1 MAETYFIENVE
12 ALWPK
17 IDRTYVFDQKVKNSV
32 PCDPREN
39 GASFSIQFRM
49 DNDTAKALFA
59 QMKAAW
65 LANREKSWPE
75 KLTMEASS
83 LVKDDDVTFKGTSN
97 IKGAYKGEVTARP
110 LQVDSQGTPMPDDFQ
125 LTTGSTISVA
135 VTFTPYHMS
144 ATNWGVS
151 LRLKAVQVIKL
162 AKQTVRNPFGV
173 VEGGFVLEDANPF
186 AKTADTTA
194 PAKSNNVLE
203 AAPADDDDGFDE
215 EPVKKT
221 AKKAAAPTPSGDGDL
236 GSIIDNWDD

>member
-83 LVKDDDVTFKGTSN
+83 LVKDDDGTVKGTSN

-125 LTTGSTISVA
+125 LTTGSTVSVA

-144 ATNWGVS
+144 KDNWGVS

-162 AKQTVRNPFGV
+162 AEQRVRNPFGV
-173 VEGGFVLEDANPF
+173 VEGGFVLEDNNPF
-186 AKTADTTA
+186 AKTT

-221 AKKAAAPTPSGDGDL
+221 AKKAEAAPSEDADINA
-236 GSIIDNWDD
+236 IIDDWDD

>member
-83 LVKDDDVTFKGTSN
+83 LVKDDDGTVKGTSN

-125 LTTGSTISVA
+125 LTTGSTVSVA

-144 ATNWGVS
+144 KDNWGVS

-162 AKQTVRNPFGV
+162 AEQRVRNPFGV
-173 VEGGFVLEDANPF
+173 VEGGFVLEDNNPF
-186 AKTADTTA
+186 AKTA

-221 AKKAAAPTPSGDGDL
+221 AKKAEAAPSEDADINA
-236 GSIIDNWDD
+236 IIDDWDD

>member
-32 PCDPREN
+32 PCDPRDN
-39 GASFSIQFRM
+39 GAAFSIQFRM

-83 LVKDDDVTFKGTSN
+83 LVKDDDGTVKGTSN

-144 ATNWGVS
+144 KDNWGVS

-162 AKQTVRNPFGV
+162 AEQRVRNPFGV
-173 VEGGFVLEDANPF
+173 VEGGFVLEDNNPF
-186 AKTADTTA
+186 AKTT

-221 AKKAAAPTPSGDGDL
+221 AKKAEAAPSEDADINA
-236 GSIIDNWDD
+236 IIDDWDD

>member
-32 PCDPREN
+32 PCDPRDN
-39 GASFSIQFRM
+39 GAAFSIQFRM

-83 LVKDDDVTFKGTSN
+83 LVKDDDGTVKGTSN

-144 ATNWGVS
+144 KDNWGVS

-162 AKQTVRNPFGV
+162 AEQRVRNPFGV
-173 VEGGFVLEDANPF
+173 VEGGFVLEDNNPF
-186 AKTADTTA
+186 AKTA

-221 AKKAAAPTPSGDGDL
+221 AKKAEAAPSEDADINA
-236 GSIIDNWDD
+236 IIDDWDD

>member
-17 IDRTYVFDQKVKNSV
+17 IDRTYVFDQKVKSSV
-32 PCDPREN
+32 PCDPRDN

-49 DNDTAKALFA
+49 DSDTAKALFS

-83 LVKDDDVTFKGTSN
+83 LVRDDDGTVKGTSN

-125 LTTGSTISVA
+125 LTTGSTVSIA

-144 ATNWGVS
+144 KDNWGVS

-162 AKQTVRNPFGV
+162 ASPMVRNPFGV
-173 VEGGFVLEDANPF
+173 VEGGFVLEDNNPF
-186 AKTADTTA
+186 AKTA
-194 PAKSNNVLE
+194 PVKSNNVLE

-221 AKKAAAPTPSGDGDL
+221 AKKAETAPSESADINA
-236 GSIIDNWDD
+236 IIDDWDD

>member
-32 PCDPREN
+32 PCDPRDN
-39 GASFSIQFRM
+39 GAAFSIQFRM

-83 LVKDDDVTFKGTSN
+83 LVKDDDGTVKGTSN

-125 LTTGSTISVA
+125 LTTGSTVSVA

-144 ATNWGVS
+144 KDNWGVS

-162 AKQTVRNPFGV
+162 AEQRVRNPFGV
-173 VEGGFVLEDANPF
+173 VEGGFVLEDNNPF
-186 AKTADTTA
+186 AKTT

-221 AKKAAAPTPSGDGDL
+221 AKKAEAAPSEDADINA
-236 GSIIDNWDD
+236 IIDDWDD

>member
-32 PCDPREN
+32 PCDPRDN
-39 GASFSIQFRM
+39 GAAFSIQFRM

-83 LVKDDDVTFKGTSN
+83 LVKDDDGTVKGTSN

-144 ATNWGVS
+144 KDNWGVS

-162 AKQTVRNPFGV
+162 AEQRVRNPFGV

-186 AKTADTTA
+186 AKTT

-221 AKKAAAPTPSGDGDL
+221 AKKAEAAPSEDADINA
-236 GSIIDNWDD
+236 IIDDWDD

>member
-83 LVKDDDVTFKGTSN
+83 LVRDDDGTVKGTSN

-125 LTTGSTISVA
+125 LTTGSTVSVA

-144 ATNWGVS
+144 KDNWGVS

-162 AKQTVRNPFGV
+162 AEQRVRNPFGV

-186 AKTADTTA
+186 AKTT

-221 AKKAAAPTPSGDGDL
+221 AKKAEAAPSEDADINA
-236 GSIIDNWDD
+236 IIDDWDD

>member
-83 LVKDDDVTFKGTSN
+83 LVKDDDGTVKGTSN

-125 LTTGSTISVA
+125 LTTGSTVSVA

-144 ATNWGVS
+144 KDNWGVS

-162 AKQTVRNPFGV
+162 AEQRVRNPFGV

-186 AKTADTTA
+186 AKTT

-221 AKKAAAPTPSGDGDL
+221 AKKAEAAPSEDADINA
-236 GSIIDNWDD
+236 IIDDWDD

>member
-49 DNDTAKALFA
+49 DNATAKALFIK
-59 QMKAAW
+59 MTAAW
-65 LANREKSWPE
+65 KANREASWEEELPNPF
-75 KLTMEASS
+75 
-83 LVKDDDVTFKGTSN
+83 VKDDNGTFTGGAN
-97 IKGAYKGEVTARP
+97 IKGAYQGEITTRP

-144 ATNWGVS
+144 KDNWGVS

-221 AKKAAAPTPSGDGDL
+221 AKKAAAPTPSGEGDL

>member
-17 IDRTYVFDQKVKNSV
+17 IDRTYVYDQKVKNSV
-32 PCDPREN
+32 PCDPRDN
-39 GASFSIQFRM
+39 GAAFSIQFRM

-83 LVKDDDVTFKGTSN
+83 LVKDDDGTVKGTSN

-144 ATNWGVS
+144 KDNWGVS

-162 AKQTVRNPFGV
+162 AEQRVRNPFGV
-173 VEGGFVLEDANPF
+173 VEGGFVLEDNNPF
-186 AKTADTTA
+186 AKTA

-221 AKKAAAPTPSGDGDL
+221 AKKAEAAPSEDADINA
-236 GSIIDNWDD
+236 IIDDWDD

>member
-17 IDRTYVFDQKVKNSV
+17 IDRTYVYDQKVKNSV
-32 PCDPREN
+32 PCDPRDN
-39 GASFSIQFRM
+39 GAAFSIQFRM

-83 LVKDDDVTFKGTSN
+83 LVKDDDGTVKVTSN

-144 ATNWGVS
+144 KDNWGVS

-162 AKQTVRNPFGV
+162 AEQRVRNPFGV

-186 AKTADTTA
+186 AKTT

-221 AKKAAAPTPSGDGDL
+221 AKKAEAAPSEDADINA
-236 GSIIDNWDD
+236 IIDDWDD